1 MFCLSVEISVNA
13 AQRSWVR
20 LFIRDHECD
29 DVMTSEQSNLQAFG
43 MLFICL
49 VIILIS
55 DTIKP

>member
-1 MFCLSVEISVNA
+1 MFCLSVERSVNA
-13 AQRSWVR
+13 AQRSLVR

-29 DVMTSEQSNLQAFG
+29 DVMTREQSNLQAFG
-43 MLFICL
+43 MLFIL